1 MSFLNSLNGYL
12 DIPNANLRVNGSGQ
26 FSSINV
32 GSTRILAGYD
42 LDTVTSVGSIT
53 PYTIEFSNATTGIVT
68 TSNGQIGGDLTV
80 LGNAAVS
87 SNLTVAGNATVSSN
101 LTVAGNATVSSNLNV
116 AGNTTVAGNATV
128 SSNLTVAGNATVSS
142 NLTVAGNT
150 MMSSNLELSSN
161 LILNEDLFL
170 VGNTQI
176 HINSNVV
183 TEFTGPHGRPQA
195 TLTKFPE
202 IQMTEA
208 AQAGYVVSASA
219 EDSANDRY
227 AWKAFNNILP
237 ANSSTDFWFS
247 GSSRGAYTGGSS
259 GREYVGSSN
268 LGTDSGR
275 TATVDGEWIQVHL
288 PYKIQL
294 TTFNIFGQPNTIN
307 NFPASGVLYAR
318 NETTEDWTSIYV
330 YNDVVISTNNTKATH
345 TLTTSTFYNTYALSI
360 TKKSDSVGGVSVGEL
375 KLFGT
380 PEVETAGNI
389 SQDTTLKSIYNT
401 PSNLDAN
408 VYLDGD
414 LGATLT
420 NQISGGPTLT
430 GTGAT
435 YDSVGKYW
443 SLDGSTESNVVTGD
457 LAFQG
462 DQPHSVSLWF
472 NSSNLEAN
480 VANSTIYHIGTEA
493 ATGDATH
500 KVRIV
505 NKSLSWNYENDIP
518 LKANTWHH
526 LTHTYGGVG
535 GYRTLYLDGRKVES
549 AYAWDTAGLYPPFP
563 MSGYSQGGYTVTS
576 SSENFK
582 LDPGYKLFNHN
593 TGDYWHT
600 DYPLYSTTSPYTY
613 TGGNTLST
621 YNGEWVTIDLNQN
634 IKLYNVS
641 LYNRNGYTNN
651 APSQFVILGS
661 SDNLNWNLLS
671 SVTSTSWT
679 NSLPNNIIMNS
690 EQYYRYYGFVFTH
703 GNGSTNIALGEI
715 KLYGHKENDLIR
727 FPDATN
733 VRKYPDTAMAGPA
746 QRGYTVSTSS
756 EYSDGSG
763 NDYLAR
769 KAFDGT
775 IANDVGAWISDN
787 SPVTYSTSSPFD
799 ATAENSL
806 SGITGGVGSRNGAW
820 LKLELPHKIKL
831 NEARLYGRYNAN
843 TERIDAGYIYGS
855 NDDTNWTQI
864 GEISVSGISSGNL
877 GTYTEIDPLIITS
890 TDTTNYYKYFIIQ
903 PTSLTH
909 ANGYAGIGQMEYYGT
924 QESTPVLARLGGA
937 FEGKVANFRVYNK
950 CIKEDQALE
959 LWDAQKDQFG
969 LAKSSVTVYK
979 GRVGIGTTE
988 PQAALTVADEV
999 AIPKSGEFPPGPM
1012 TNYETRFKDHGLFR
1026 ASSTGEVNTS
1036 FLTWKAFGDT
1046 WYGDSPF
1053 YSWEGNISYSTS
1065 TGYLTT
1071 PATAPITNGIA
1082 GAWVQ
1087 LELPYTILLTSWSFT
1102 PERRATIDNV
1112 GRDRAPQDGYLFG
1125 STDGSTWS
1133 VVENWTGR
1141 VSWADGHTSIF
1152 NVTTSTYYKYFRLVW
1167 TRTRPGGTYSNNPA
1181 AGNLS
1186 FFGTPETTTKYS
1198 TLHDGELTLTK
1209 SLNVP
1214 RIGPALDADAPAK
1227 GRTPRRDRLVVE
1239 YNTSTNPTFEG
1250 GVRDTSGRG
1259 LHGVFRGP
1267 ASYDATEKAFDIA
1280 GTPNGRSVPTT
1291 SAYLEVGQRLPFTGN
1306 QAHTTSLWFKKN
1318 NVGTDYALFS
1328 MWKEGTNYITNG
1340 NHSGVMVFSTGK
1352 LQFWHYGGDI
1362 VYTDPLEDTS
1372 YGGWRHL
1379 VAVYT
1384 GQTVADQKLYIN
1396 GIEAVVSSSSVI
1408 TTTIDI
1414 TNATMTVGQD
1424 HYRGDYYNQANTEFS
1439 GIKVYDTALTAE
1451 EVKTLYDMGRCD
1463 EGHHVV
1469 NFSKTRVGIGLGD
1482 GEAPRSALDVRDL
1495 IYAESSTVQTFTG
1508 QHRCVPEGPM
1518 EPGLIVSADKN
1529 RYVNLNGG
1537 LKTGS
1542 KAITIDESLPVV
1554 ALSNVSQDKSCFG
1567 VVSSVE
1573 GVGTS
1578 RSETKGGFISETP
1591 KVLGDNRAIVNS
1603 LGEGAL
1609 WVVNTGGPLESGD
1622 YVTTANVAGYGQR
1635 QDDDVLHNYTVAKI
1649 TMDCDFT
1656 ASNVATQAPKKVET
1670 LVTVEE
1676 GVWSNLSAY
1685 NRSSETQTQYIN
1697 GENVVLTEGE
1707 WSNLATEEQNTYSD
1721 TTITTYYE
1729 IRRGE
1734 NLLDENGNIQW
1745 EDTDGVEPGYKVRF
1759 LTSDGT
1765 QTDEA
1770 NAVHTAAFVGCTY
1783 HCG

>member
-1 MSFLNSLNGYL
+1 MSLSGLSGYL
-12 DIPNANLRVNGSGQ
+12 DIPNANLRVAGAVQTGT
-26 FSSINV
+26 INV
-32 GSTRILAGYD
+32 GSARIFATYD
-42 LDTVTSVGSIT
+42 LDVVTAKGNTT
-53 PYTIEFSNATTGIVT
+53 PYTIGFSNPTTGLAT
-68 TSNGQIGGDLTV
+68 TSNAQIGG
-80 LGNAAVS
+80 
-87 SNLTVAGNATVSSN
+87 NLTVSSN
-101 LTVAGNATVSSNLNV
+101 LTVGGSV
-116 AGNTTVAGNATV
+116 
-128 SSNLTVAGNATVSS
+128 
-142 NLTVAGNT
+142 
-150 MMSSNLELSSN
+150 SSNLELASN

-176 HINSNVV
+176 RNNSNVV

-202 IQMTEA
+202 IQMTEKA
-208 AQAGYVVSASA
+208 KAGYVVSASSSLSNNSPHYA
-219 EDSANDRY
+219 FDNDIG
-227 AWKAFNNILP
+227 AT
-237 ANSSTDFWFS
+237 SSEVYSWQS
-247 GSSRGAYTGGSS
+247 GAVNYDTSGGGWLGGTGAAYSTTVGGTT
-259 GREYVGSSN
+259 YY
-268 LGTDSGR
+268 
-275 TATVDGEWIQVHL
+275 GEWIQLKL
-288 PYKIQL
+288 PVSIDLSHVDIYPQTHASVDLTGRTPQTGKLVGSTNGTTWVLLKDFTLTQPPETGYARIDVATANYYTYFRL
-294 TTFNIFGQPNTIN
+294 VAETTF
-307 NFPASGVLYAR
+307 
-318 NETTEDWTSIYV
+318 
-330 YNDVVISTNNTKATH
+330 
-345 TLTTSTFYNTYALSI
+345 
-360 TKKSDSVGGVSVGEL
+360 GGVYGNYTGFAEM

-380 PEVETAGNI
+380 PQVETAGDI

-420 NQISGGPTLT
+420 NQISGGPALT

-435 YDSVGKYW
+435 YDSAGKYW

-500 KVRIV
+500 RVYLS
-505 NKSLSWNYENDIP
+505 NKNLVWNYGKDTELP

-563 MSGYSQGGYTVTS
+563 MSGYSQGGYTVSES
-576 SSENFK
+576 SDNSS

-593 TGDYWHT
+593 VGDYWHT

-634 IKLYNVS
+634 IKLCNVS
-641 LYNRNGYTNN
+641 LYTRNGYINN

-679 NSLPNNIIMNS
+679 NSLPNNIIVNS

-733 VRKYPDTAMAGPA
+733 VRKYPDTAMTSNGP
-746 QRGYTVSTSS
+746 QRGYTASASSTVNT
-756 EYSDGSG
+756 G
-763 NDYLAR
+763 NPPY
-769 KAFDGT
+769 KAFDGL
-775 IANDVGAWISDN
+775 
-787 SPVTYSTSSPFD
+787 FD
-799 ATAENSL
+799 GSL
-806 SGITGGVGSRNGAW
+806 GFVWQSGYRNGVS
-820 LKLELPHKIKL
+820 E
-831 NEARLYGRYNAN
+831 GRYTAGSTFNVAYINEVPNSDPFGGQGGFQLTESSNTWVGEWVQIEMPYGINSTKYVFGNADGN
-843 TERIDAGYIYGS
+843 AAWNNRIPVAGVIVGS
-855 NDDTNWTQI
+855 NDGSTWSFVHQFSSTLKDQTITISHSGYFRYYRLI
-864 GEISVSGISSGNL
+864 GTAVGGSEKNI
-877 GTYTEIDPLIITS
+877 LI
-890 TDTTNYYKYFIIQ
+890 
-903 PTSLTH
+903 PEWEL
-909 ANGYAGIGQMEYYGT
+909 YGT

-999 AIPKSGEFPPGPM
+999 AIPKSGEFPPGAM
-1012 TNYETRFKDHGLFR
+1012 TNYETHFKDHGLFR
-1026 ASSTGEVNTS
+1026 ASSSDEASSSFKSWMAFNDNQVQNNTLSWGMGLYTLNSYIDVNTNAPTINGVYGAWLQLDLPYKITLDYVIIQPRVAQS
-1036 FLTWKAFGDT
+1036 FEPEATPGA
-1046 WYGDSPF
+1046 
-1053 YSWEGNISYSTS
+1053 GNIWGSND
-1065 TGYLTT
+1065 GV
-1071 PATAPITNGIA
+1071 N
-1082 GAWVQ
+1082 WN
-1087 LELPYTILLTSWSFT
+1087 LLASFT
-1102 PERRATIDNV
+1102 GFTYGGTTHAGLPETAQVNSTI
-1112 GRDRAPQDGYLFG
+1112 PY
-1125 STDGSTWS
+1125 S
-1133 VVENWTGR
+1133 
-1141 VSWADGHTSIF
+1141 
-1152 NVTTSTYYKYFRLVW
+1152 YFRLQP
-1167 TRTRPGGTYSNNPA
+1167 TKRSGTSGADSYVSI
-1181 AGNLS
+1181 GNLS

-1214 RIGPALDADAPAK
+1214 RIGPAPDSWFYQVPQ
-1227 GRTPRRDRLVVE
+1227 RDKLVVE
-1239 YNTSTNPTFEG
+1239 YDTSTALSAGNVG
-1250 GVRDTSGRG
+1250 SGRVIDTSGNEFNGSKSGQINYIGIESSIFNIVGRS
-1259 LHGVFRGP
+1259 L
-1267 ASYDATEKAFDIA
+1267 AFDGANDHVVTTINNPGGA
-1280 GTPNGRSVPTT
+1280 WPHTFSAWFNPSLFAQRDVFSIGPTDRGNSEQ
-1291 SAYLEVGQRLPFTGN
+1291 SALRVLDS
-1306 QAHTTSLWFKKN
+1306 TSLLWWFNNN
-1318 NVGTDYALFS
+1318 NVDFTTNKTMVINQWYHVVGTYD
-1328 MWKEGTNYITNG
+1328 GGI
-1340 NHSGVMVFSTGK
+1340 GVDSRRIWLDGAELTTKVAS
-1352 LQFWHYGGDI
+1352 QSI
-1362 VYTDPLEDTS
+1362 VNTDSLNLD
-1372 YGGWRHL
+1372 
-1379 VAVYT
+1379 
-1384 GQTVADQKLYIN
+1384 
-1396 GIEAVVSSSSVI
+1396 
-1408 TTTIDI
+1408 
-1414 TNATMTVGQD
+1414 
-1424 HYRGDYYNQANTEFS
+1424 ANT
-1439 GIKVYDTALTAE
+1439 L
-1451 EVKTLYDMGRCD
+1451 LR
-1463 EGHHVV
+1463 
-1469 NFSKTRVGIGLGD
+1469 L
-1482 GEAPRSALDVRDL
+1482 GEAPDLTGDWSGYISGFRLYDGVISSTSIRKLYEMGRNGPRDSINILGLPIGIGVENPTMALDV
-1495 IYAESSTVQTFTG
+1495 AGKVKAGGSVTNFTG

-1529 RYVNLNGG
+1529 RYVNMKDG

-1622 YVTTANVAGYGQR
+1622 YVTTSNVAGYGQR

-1770 NAVHTAAFVGCTY
+1770 NAVHIAAFVGCTY

>member
-1 MSFLNSLNGYL
+1 MSLSGLSGYL
-12 DIPNANLRVNGSGQ
+12 DIPNANLRVAGAVQTGT
-26 FSSINV
+26 INV
-32 GSTRILAGYD
+32 GSARIFATYD
-42 LDTVTSVGSIT
+42 LDVVTAKGNTT
-53 PYTIEFSNATTGIVT
+53 PYTIGFSNATTGLAT
-68 TSNGQIGGDLTV
+68 TSNAQIGG
-80 LGNAAVS
+80 
-87 SNLTVAGNATVSSN
+87 NLTVSSN
-101 LTVAGNATVSSNLNV
+101 LTVGGSV
-116 AGNTTVAGNATV
+116 
-128 SSNLTVAGNATVSS
+128 
-142 NLTVAGNT
+142 
-150 MMSSNLELSSN
+150 SSNLELASN

-176 HINSNVV
+176 RNNSNVV

-202 IQMTEA
+202 IQMTEKA
-208 AQAGYVVSASA
+208 KAGYVVSASSSLSNNSPHYA
-219 EDSANDRY
+219 FDNDIGATSGEVY
-227 AWKAFNNILP
+227 SWQSGAVNYDTSGGGWLGGTGA
-237 ANSSTDFWFS
+237 AYST
-247 GSSRGAYTGGSS
+247 TIGGTT
-259 GREYVGSSN
+259 YY
-268 LGTDSGR
+268 
-275 TATVDGEWIQVHL
+275 GEWIQLKL
-288 PYKIQL
+288 PVSIDLSHVDIYPQTHASVDLTGRTPQTGKLVGSTNGTTWVLLKDFTLTQPPETGYSRIDVATANYYTYFRL
-294 TTFNIFGQPNTIN
+294 VAETTF
-307 NFPASGVLYAR
+307 
-318 NETTEDWTSIYV
+318 
-330 YNDVVISTNNTKATH
+330 
-345 TLTTSTFYNTYALSI
+345 
-360 TKKSDSVGGVSVGEL
+360 GGVYGNYTGFAEM

-380 PEVETAGNI
+380 PQVETAGDI

-420 NQISGGPTLT
+420 NQISGGPALT

-435 YDSVGKYW
+435 YDSAGKYW

-480 VANSTIYHIGTEA
+480 VANSTIYHIGTAA

-505 NKSLSWNYENDIP
+505 NKSLSWNYENDLP

-549 AYAWDTAGLYPPFP
+549 AYAGDTAGEFPPFP
-563 MSGYSQGGYTVTS
+563 MSGYSQGGYTASASSEYDANYRAWEAFNNIYEPNGDAWMCENNNALYPSAGNYAYNGSRQLASNTPLGEWLKLELRYKLVLSHIRIVARDGQSARAPEDFKIFGSNDNITWS
-576 SSENFK
+576 EILSETGVAPGEHDGTPTYYDADTTTNAYKYFAMVITRTVSSENAG
-582 LDPGYKLFNHN
+582 LA
-593 TGDYWHT
+593 
-600 DYPLYSTTSPYTY
+600 
-613 TGGNTLST
+613 
-621 YNGEWVTIDLNQN
+621 EW
-634 IKLYNVS
+634 
-641 LYNRNGYTNN
+641 
-651 APSQFVILGS
+651 
-661 SDNLNWNLLS
+661 
-671 SVTSTSWT
+671 
-679 NSLPNNIIMNS
+679 
-690 EQYYRYYGFVFTH
+690 E
-703 GNGSTNIALGEI
+703 
-715 KLYGHKENDLIR
+715 LYGHKENDLIR

-733 VRKYPDTAMAGPA
+733 VRKYPDTAMASHGP
-746 QRGYTVSTSS
+746 QKGYTVS
-756 EYSDGSG
+756 
-763 NDYLAR
+763 
-769 KAFDGT
+769 GT
-775 IANDVGAWISDN
+775 
-787 SPVTYSTSSPFD
+787 
-799 ATAENSL
+799 
-806 SGITGGVGSRNGAW
+806 
-820 LKLELPHKIKL
+820 
-831 NEARLYGRYNAN
+831 
-843 TERIDAGYIYGS
+843 
-855 NDDTNWTQI
+855 
-864 GEISVSGISSGNL
+864 GEISTGGEGS
-877 GTYTEIDPLIITS
+877 Y
-890 TDTTNYYKYFIIQ
+890 TNYYAFLAFNQQFENNYDAWHSDPDYDSGTGNYNGAIPSVGRTTVGATNYDGHYIQLQLPNRVKVSYLTLQPQYGSTSDFTSRLPKDFIVFGSNNGSSWNVVKSITGVTGIESVDTTVNIDSSDYYQYFRLLV
-903 PTSLTH
+903 TK
-909 ANGYAGIGQMEYYGT
+909 NGGNSYTTIGKLQFYGT
-924 QESTPVLARLGGA
+924 EVAEPVLARLGGA

-1012 TNYETRFKDHGLFR
+1012 TNYETHFKDHGLFR
-1026 ASSTGEVNTS
+1026 ASSTGEVNTT
-1036 FLTWKAFGDT
+1036 FPTWKVFGDT
-1046 WYGDSPF
+1046 WYGDSP
-1053 YSWEGNISYSTS
+1053 YHSWEGNISYSTS

-1102 PERRATIDNV
+1102 PERRATLDNV

-1167 TRTRPGGTYSNNPA
+1167 TRTRPGGTYSATTA

-1214 RIGPALDADAPAK
+1214 RIGPALSEEYP
-1227 GRTPRRDRLVVE
+1227 TPHRDKLMLE
-1239 YNTSTNPTFEG
+1239 YNTALSIHESAA
-1250 GVRDTSGRG
+1250 VDTSGNHRTG
-1259 LHGVFRGP
+1259 DLNSGAIYSPNSRAFEFNTTNDHLRENTSDMVGNAIHTFSFWINFNEVTSSRHIIWMGVNTDFKRINFHFNGTNNTFSYNFRGRGVSLVKDDMVP
-1267 ASYDATEKAFDIA
+1267 NRWYHIVLTYDGNGFSNNCQKIYIDGILQDSIDSGTGDLLNIDNSADLYIGGTISYTATHGYYKISMFRIWNGVALNAGEVMTLYNQTRTPHTNNLVIEESTVVIGSSSRRYYDA
-1280 GTPNGRSVPTT
+1280 R
-1291 SAYLEVGQRLPFTGN
+1291 LEV
-1306 QAHTTSLWFKKN
+1306 
-1318 NVGTDYALFS
+1318 
-1328 MWKEGTNYITNG
+1328 EGKIRA
-1340 NHSGVMVFSTGK
+1340 M
-1352 LQFWHYGGDI
+1352 
-1362 VYTDPLEDTS
+1362 
-1372 YGGWRHL
+1372 
-1379 VAVYT
+1379 
-1384 GQTVADQKLYIN
+1384 
-1396 GIEAVVSSSSVI
+1396 SSFIS
-1408 TTTIDI
+1408 
-1414 TNATMTVGQD
+1414 
-1424 HYRGDYYNQANTEFS
+1424 
-1439 GIKVYDTALTAE
+1439 
-1451 EVKTLYDMGRCD
+1451 
-1463 EGHHVV
+1463 
-1469 NFSKTRVGIGLGD
+1469 
-1482 GEAPRSALDVRDL
+1482 
-1495 IYAESSTVQTFTG
+1495 TFTG

-1542 KAITIDESLPVV
+1542 EAITIDESLPVV

-1622 YVTTANVAGYGQR
+1622 YVTTSNVAGYGQR

-1770 NAVHTAAFVGCTY
+1770 NAVHIAAFVGCTY

>member
-1 MSFLNSLNGYL
+1 
-12 DIPNANLRVNGSGQ
+12 
-26 FSSINV
+26 
-32 GSTRILAGYD
+32 
-42 LDTVTSVGSIT
+42 
-53 PYTIEFSNATTGIVT
+53 
-68 TSNGQIGGDLTV
+68 
-80 LGNAAVS
+80 
-87 SNLTVAGNATVSSN
+87 
-101 LTVAGNATVSSNLNV
+101 
-116 AGNTTVAGNATV
+116 
-128 SSNLTVAGNATVSS
+128 
-142 NLTVAGNT
+142 
-150 MMSSNLELSSN
+150 LELASN

-176 HINSNVV
+176 RNNSNVV

-202 IQMTEA
+202 IQMTEKA
-208 AQAGYVVSASA
+208 KAGYVVSASSSLSNNSPHYA
-219 EDSANDRY
+219 FDNDIG
-227 AWKAFNNILP
+227 AT
-237 ANSSTDFWFS
+237 SSEVYSWQS
-247 GSSRGAYTGGSS
+247 GAVNYDTSGGGWLGGTGAAYSTTVGGTT
-259 GREYVGSSN
+259 YY
-268 LGTDSGR
+268 
-275 TATVDGEWIQVHL
+275 GEWIQLKL
-288 PYKIQL
+288 PVSIDLSHVDIYPQTHASVDLTGRTPQTGKLVGSTNGTTWVLLKDFTLTQPPETGYARIDVATANYYTYFRL
-294 TTFNIFGQPNTIN
+294 VAETTF
-307 NFPASGVLYAR
+307 
-318 NETTEDWTSIYV
+318 
-330 YNDVVISTNNTKATH
+330 
-345 TLTTSTFYNTYALSI
+345 
-360 TKKSDSVGGVSVGEL
+360 GGVYGNYTGFAEM

-380 PEVETAGNI
+380 PEVETAGDI

-420 NQISGGPTLT
+420 NQISGGPALT

-435 YDSVGKYW
+435 YDSAGKYW

-500 KVRIV
+500 RVRIV

-549 AYAWDTAGLYPPFP
+549 AYAGDTAGRFPPLD
-563 MSGYSQGGYTVTS
+563 MTGYSQGGYAVSASGEYADGGDSNHRMWRPFQDPLSGDGSWLTDDSPATFDNTSPNSAATSANSLNGIVGVSGSRNGPWLKLDLPHKIKFSYAHIYMRNHPSTFQRIKTGYIYGSNDDSTWTTIGIISESSPSYTVTS
-576 SSENFK
+576 PLIVTTTDTTNA
-582 LDPGYKLFNHN
+582 YKYIVLQV
-593 TGDYWHT
+593 TLIDAQ
-600 DYPLYSTTSPYTY
+600 STTF
-613 TGGNTLST
+613 G
-621 YNGEWVTIDLNQN
+621 
-634 IKLYNVS
+634 
-641 LYNRNGYTNN
+641 
-651 APSQFVILGS
+651 LGR
-661 SDNLNWNLLS
+661 L
-671 SVTSTSWT
+671 
-679 NSLPNNIIMNS
+679 
-690 EQYYRYYGFVFTH
+690 RYF
-703 GNGSTNIALGEI
+703 
-715 KLYGHKENDLIR
+715 GHKENDLIR

-733 VRKYPDTAMAGPA
+733 VRKYPDTVMTGPA
-746 QRGYTVSTSS
+746 QRGYVASASS
-756 EYSDGSG
+756 KVN
-763 NDYLAR
+763 NDEKY
-769 KAFDGT
+769 
-775 IANDVGAWISDN
+775 GAWGAFNGNVEQGTLEGWGSEFDTYDN
-787 SPVTYSTSSPFD
+787 AIPSLAVTSGSL
-799 ATAENSL
+799 ATQFNSRY
-806 SGITGGVGSRNGAW
+806 GEYINI
-820 LKLELPHKIKL
+820 KLPHKILLSKIHTFPRAPSSTVRTY
-831 NEARLYGRYNAN
+831 EHP
-843 TERIDAGYIYGS
+843 DAGYLYGS
-855 NDDTNWTQI
+855 NDGFSTFQEIYSFDGVTVSSTYNVPVIHTIPSSHLGVNLIAYDEYRFQI
-864 GEISVSGISSGNL
+864 TRLKGQNRFVIVS
-877 GTYTEIDPLIITS
+877 E
-890 TDTTNYYKYFIIQ
+890 
-903 PTSLTH
+903 
-909 ANGYAGIGQMEYYGT
+909 MELFGT

-999 AIPKSGEFPPGPM
+999 AIPKSGEFPPGAM
-1012 TNYETRFKDHGLFR
+1012 TNYETHFKDHGLFR
-1026 ASSTGEVNTS
+1026 ASSSSEFNTTS
-1036 FLTWKAFGDT
+1036 YNAWKAFDDN
-1046 WYGDSPF
+1046 WDNNSECWA
-1053 YSWEGNISYSTS
+1053 SGNATVTAGTGLPSSTAANFQG
-1065 TGYLTT
+1065 TLGNWL
-1071 PATAPITNGIA
+1071 
-1082 GAWVQ
+1082 Q
-1087 LELPYTILLTSWSFT
+1087 LELPYKIYLNQFKFESRIDSTT
-1102 PERRATIDNV
+1102 PEELPGSGIVYGSNDEVNWEVVHSFSGVNYGGTTGTI
-1112 GRDRAPQDGYLFG
+1112 RPLFTVN
-1125 STDGSTWS
+1125 S
-1133 VVENWTGR
+1133 
-1141 VSWADGHTSIF
+1141 
-1152 NVTTSTYYKYFRLVW
+1152 TTSYSIYRLLVTANYLPGPTYVAIGEWRL
-1167 TRTRPGGTYSNNPA
+1167 
-1181 AGNLS
+1181 
-1186 FFGTPETTTKYS
+1186 FGTPETTTKYS

-1214 RIGPALDADAPAK
+1214 RIGPALALDLV
-1227 GRTPRRDRLVVE
+1227 PRRDALVLEYDTSRNIHVSGAGVVNSASRWNTNGSFIGNAY
-1239 YNTSTNPTFEG
+1239 YNTGSRAFKFDGTGDYISGSRAGQTTGNFIHTVSLWMKLENYGVGGVATISLIGSNSTNAMVWCYPTSTYLQIDFFNNAVQFPFNFELHKWYHVVYTYNGYG
-1250 GVRDTSGRG
+1250 GIGGRRAYVDGVELVSGPLLGTSPGSTLNIGSNSVVIGVYWGVSSHRLQGCISGYRIYDIVLNPGDILKLYEMGRNGPANYINMVDTSLAIGR
-1259 LHGVFRGP
+1259 H
-1267 ASYDATEKAFDIA
+1267 A
-1280 GTPNGRSVPTT
+1280 PT
-1291 SAYLEVGQRLPFTGN
+1291 A
-1306 QAHTTSLWFKKN
+1306 
-1318 NVGTDYALFS
+1318 
-1328 MWKEGTNYITNG
+1328 
-1340 NHSGVMVFSTGK
+1340 
-1352 LQFWHYGGDI
+1352 
-1362 VYTDPLEDTS
+1362 
-1372 YGGWRHL
+1372 
-1379 VAVYT
+1379 
-1384 GQTVADQKLYIN
+1384 
-1396 GIEAVVSSSSVI
+1396 
-1408 TTTIDI
+1408 
-1414 TNATMTVGQD
+1414 
-1424 HYRGDYYNQANTEFS
+1424 
-1439 GIKVYDTALTAE
+1439 
-1451 EVKTLYDMGRCD
+1451 
-1463 EGHHVV
+1463 
-1469 NFSKTRVGIGLGD
+1469 
-1482 GEAPRSALDVRDL
+1482 ALDVEGKVK
-1495 IYAESSTVQTFTG
+1495 AGGAVTNFTG

-1529 RYVNLNGG
+1529 RYVNMKDG

-1622 YVTTANVAGYGQR
+1622 YVTTSNVAGYGQR

-1770 NAVHTAAFVGCTY
+1770 NAVHIAAFVGCTY

>member
-1 MSFLNSLNGYL
+1 MSLSGLSGYL
-12 DIPNANLRVNGSGQ
+12 DIPNANLRVAGAVQTGT
-26 FSSINV
+26 INV
-32 GSTRILAGYD
+32 GSARIFATYD
-42 LDTVTSVGSIT
+42 LDVVTAKGNTT
-53 PYTIEFSNATTGIVT
+53 PYTIGFSNATTGLAT
-68 TSNGQIGGDLTV
+68 TSNAQIGG
-80 LGNAAVS
+80 
-87 SNLTVAGNATVSSN
+87 NLTVSSN
-101 LTVAGNATVSSNLNV
+101 LTVGGSV
-116 AGNTTVAGNATV
+116 
-128 SSNLTVAGNATVSS
+128 
-142 NLTVAGNT
+142 
-150 MMSSNLELSSN
+150 SSNLELASN

-176 HINSNVV
+176 RNNSNVV

-202 IQMTEA
+202 IQMTEKA
-208 AQAGYVVSASA
+208 KAGYVVSASSSLSNNSPHYA
-219 EDSANDRY
+219 FDNDIGATSGEVY
-227 AWKAFNNILP
+227 SWQSGAVNYDTSGGGWLGGTGA
-237 ANSSTDFWFS
+237 AYST
-247 GSSRGAYTGGSS
+247 TVGGTT
-259 GREYVGSSN
+259 YY
-268 LGTDSGR
+268 
-275 TATVDGEWIQVHL
+275 GEWIQLKL
-288 PYKIQL
+288 PVSIDLSHVDIYPQTHASVDLTGRTPQTGKLVGSTNGTTWVLLKDFTLTQPPETGYARIDVATANYYTYFRL
-294 TTFNIFGQPNTIN
+294 VAETTF
-307 NFPASGVLYAR
+307 
-318 NETTEDWTSIYV
+318 
-330 YNDVVISTNNTKATH
+330 
-345 TLTTSTFYNTYALSI
+345 
-360 TKKSDSVGGVSVGEL
+360 GGVYGNYTGFAEM

-420 NQISGGPTLT
+420 NQISGGPALT

-435 YDSVGKYW
+435 YDSAGKYW

-500 KVRIV
+500 RVYLG
-505 NKSLSWNYENDIP
+505 NKNLVWNYGKDTELP

-549 AYAWDTAGLYPPFP
+549 AYAGDTAGDYPPFG
-563 MSGYSQGGYTVTS
+563 MTGYSQGGYTVTASQES
-576 SSENFK
+576 SSYEVWRVFDDTSGFW
-582 LDPGYKLFNHN
+582 LTE
-593 TGDYWHT
+593 TGE
-600 DYPLYSTTSPYTY
+600 YPSGVY
-613 TGGNTLST
+613 
-621 YNGEWVTIDLNQN
+621 D
-634 IKLYNVS
+634 
-641 LYNRNGYTNN
+641 
-651 APSQFVILGS
+651 
-661 SDNLNWNLLS
+661 S
-671 SVTSTSWT
+671 SVTGLYNLGTLIGGGSTDDGHYLKLELPHKLKISHVNMHARTSYESQAPKNFKFYGSNDDT
-679 NSLPNNIIMNS
+679 NWEQFGPSFSNEAPQDDGTSYYTLNS
-690 EQYYRYYGFVFTH
+690 IKAYKFIGLVVTETVGD
-703 GNGSTNIALGEI
+703 GNGRLSIEEL
-715 KLYGHKENDLIR
+715 KFYGHKENDLIR

-733 VRKYPDTAMAGPA
+733 VRKYPDTVMVSNGP
-746 QRGYTVSTSS
+746 QRGYTVT
-756 EYSDGSG
+756 
-763 NDYLAR
+763 
-769 KAFDGT
+769 GT
-775 IANDVGAWISDN
+775 
-787 SPVTYSTSSPFD
+787 
-799 ATAENSL
+799 
-806 SGITGGVGSRNGAW
+806 
-820 LKLELPHKIKL
+820 
-831 NEARLYGRYNAN
+831 
-843 TERIDAGYIYGS
+843 
-855 NDDTNWTQI
+855 
-864 GEISVSGISSGNL
+864 GEISTGGEGSYDNYYAFLAFNQQFESDYNAWHSDQDYDSGTGNYNGAIPSVGRTTVGATNYDGHYIQLQLPNRVKVSYLTLRPQYSSTSDLASRLPKDFIVFGSNNGSSWNVVKSITGVT
-877 GTYTEIDPLIITS
+877 GTES
-890 TDTTNYYKYFIIQ
+890 ADTTVNIDSSDYYQYFRLLV
-903 PTSLTH
+903 TK
-909 ANGYAGIGQMEYYGT
+909 NGGNSYTTIGELQFYGT
-924 QESTPVLARLGGA
+924 AESTPVLARLGGA

-999 AIPKSGEFPPGPM
+999 AIPKSGEFPPGAM
-1012 TNYETRFKDHGLFR
+1012 TNYETYFKDHGLFR
-1026 ASSTGEVNTS
+1026 ASASDIGANSTFESWMAFNDNQVVNNTFSWGDQLYTLNSYIDVNTNAP
-1036 FLTWKAFGDT
+1036 TINGV
-1046 WYGDSPF
+1046 YGAWLQLDLP
-1053 YSWEGNISYSTS
+1053 YKITLDYIIIQPRVAQIYEPEATPGAGNIWGSNDGVNWNLLASF
-1065 TGYLTT
+1065 TGFTYGGTAHTGLPETAQVNSTT
-1071 PATAPITNGIA
+1071 P
-1082 GAWVQ
+1082 
-1087 LELPYTILLTSWSFT
+1087 YS
-1102 PERRATIDNV
+1102 
-1112 GRDRAPQDGYLFG
+1112 
-1125 STDGSTWS
+1125 
-1133 VVENWTGR
+1133 
-1141 VSWADGHTSIF
+1141 
-1152 NVTTSTYYKYFRLVW
+1152 YFRLQP
-1167 TRTRPGGTYSNNPA
+1167 TQRTGVYSTNSYISI
-1181 AGNLS
+1181 GNLS

-1214 RIGPALDADAPAK
+1214 RIGPALALDLV
-1227 GRTPRRDRLVVE
+1227 PRRDALVLE
-1239 YNTSTNPTFEG
+1239 Y
-1250 GVRDTSGRG
+1250 DTSRNIHVPG
-1259 LHGVFRGP
+1259 
-1267 ASYDATEKAFDIA
+1267 A
-1280 GTPNGRSVPTT
+1280 G
-1291 SAYLEVGQRLPFTGN
+1291 
-1306 QAHTTSLWFKKN
+1306 
-1318 NVGTDYALFS
+1318 
-1328 MWKEGTNYITNG
+1328 
-1340 NHSGVMVFSTGK
+1340 
-1352 LQFWHYGGDI
+1352 
-1362 VYTDPLEDTS
+1362 
-1372 YGGWRHL
+1372 
-1379 VAVYT
+1379 
-1384 GQTVADQKLYIN
+1384 
-1396 GIEAVVSSSSVI
+1396 VVSSASRWN
-1408 TTTIDI
+1408 
-1414 TNATMTVGQD
+1414 TNGGFNGNAYYNTGNRAFKFDGT
-1424 HYRGDYYNQANTEFS
+1424 GDYIQGTRAGQTTGNFIHTVSLWMKLENYGVNGVATLSLIGTNSTNTMAWCYPTSTYLQIDFSNNAVQFPFNFELHKWYHVVYTYNGYGGIGGRRAYVDGVELVS
-1439 GIKVYDTALTAE
+1439 GPLLGASPGSTLNIGSNAVVIGVYWGVSPHRFQGCISGYRIYDIALNPGDIL
-1451 EVKTLYDMGRCD
+1451 KLYEMGRNGPANYINMVD
-1463 EGHHVV
+1463 T
-1469 NFSKTRVGIGLGD
+1469 SLAIGRH
-1482 GEAPRSALDVRDL
+1482 APTAALDVEGKVK
-1495 IYAESSTVQTFTG
+1495 AGGSVTNFTG

-1529 RYVNLNGG
+1529 RYVNMKDG

-1622 YVTTANVAGYGQR
+1622 YVTTSNVAGYGQR

-1770 NAVHTAAFVGCTY
+1770 NAVHIAAFVGCTY

>member
-435 YDSVGKYW
+435 YDSAGKYW

-480 VANSTIYHIGTEA
+480 VANSTIYHIGTAA

-500 KVRIV
+500 RVYLG
-505 NKSLSWNYENDIP
+505 NKNLVWNYGKDTELP

-526 LTHTYGGVG
+526 LTHTYEGVG

-549 AYAWDTAGLYPPFP
+549 AYAGDTSGDYPPFS
-563 MSGYSQGGYTVTS
+563 MSGYSQGGYTASASSYYTASGGYHPWEAFDDLLGTGTS
-576 SSENFK
+576 
-582 LDPGYKLFNHN
+582 
-593 TGDYWHT
+593 TWI
-600 DYPLYSTTSPYTY
+600 STTGRYSSGAYV
-613 TGGNTLST
+613 GSAST
-621 YNGEWVTIDLNQN
+621 TVSGTSYDGEWIQIELPIKVKVSHVLIAPGQILSRSPQSGAIAGSNDGITWYLLN
-634 IKLYNVS
+634 
-641 LYNRNGYTNN
+641 
-651 APSQFVILGS
+651 AF
-661 SDNLNWNLLS
+661 S
-671 SVTSTSWT
+671 SVTGWSNQVYKTFITNTTSAYKYFRVISTSVQSNDT
-679 NSLPNNIIMNS
+679 TSYVSIQNIRI
-690 EQYYRYYGFVFTH
+690 
-703 GNGSTNIALGEI
+703 
-715 KLYGHKENDLIR
+715 YGHKENDLIR

-733 VRKYPDTAMAGPA
+733 VRKFPDTVMTSNGP
-746 QRGYTVSTSS
+746 QRGYTVSASDITSDS
-756 EYSDGSG
+756 PAWY
-763 NDYLAR
+763 
-769 KAFDGT
+769 AFDGISST
-775 IANDVGAWISDN
+775 RWRGSGGQYTNGDANSTVQLSSSSSTPNGSWIK
-787 SPVTYSTSSPFD
+787 VEF
-799 ATAENSL
+799 
-806 SGITGGVGSRNGAW
+806 
-820 LKLELPHKIKL
+820 PHKLKINKM
-831 NEARLYGRYNAN
+831 
-843 TERIDAGYIYGS
+843 RISGATTQSPKDGELWAS
-855 NDDTNWTQI
+855 NNDSDWTQI
-864 GEISVSGISSGNL
+864 FTFSNMANGSAGNFTDFNFTPLSSD
-877 GTYTEIDPLIITS
+877 YF
-890 TDTTNYYKYFIIQ
+890 KYFALIVTKTGA
-903 PTSLTH
+903 TSETLTSI
-909 ANGYAGIGQMEYYGT
+909 YELEYYGT

-969 LAKSSVTVYK
+969 LAKSSMTVYK

-988 PQAALTVADEV
+988 PKAALTVADEV
-999 AIPKSGEFPPGPM
+999 AIPKSGEFPPGPT
-1012 TNYETRFKDHGLFR
+1012 TNYETHFKDHGLFR
-1026 ASSTGEVNTS
+1026 ASSSSEYSTHPA
-1036 FLTWKAFGDT
+1036 WKAFGDT

-1053 YSWEGNISYSTS
+1053 YAWQGNIPYTAS

-1071 PATAPITNGIA
+1071 PATAPTTNGIA

-1102 PERRATIDNV
+1102 PERRATLDNV

-1133 VVENWTGR
+1133 VVENWTDR
-1141 VSWADGHTSIF
+1141 TSWVDGQTLTFS
-1152 NVTTSTYYKYFRLVW
+1152 VTTSTYYKYFRLVW

-1181 AGNLS
+1181 AGNIS
-1186 FFGTPETTTKYS
+1186 FFGLFSRKNS

-1214 RIGPALDADAPAK
+1214 RIGPALSEEYP
-1227 GRTPRRDRLVVE
+1227 TPHKDKLMLE
-1239 YNTSTNPTFEG
+1239 YNTALSIHESAP
-1250 GVRDTSGRG
+1250 VDTSGNNRTG
-1259 LHGVFRGP
+1259 IFYNGAIYSPNSRAFEFNTTNDHLRENTSDMVGNAIHTFSFWINFNEVTTARHILWLGVNSDFKRINFYFNGTNNTFSYSFRGRGVTLVRDDMVP
-1267 ASYDATEKAFDIA
+1267 NRWYHIVLTYDGNGRRPDRHPQKIYIDGILQDSIDSGGVGLLDMDNGADLYIGGTISYTAGNGYYKISMFRIWNGVALNAGEVMKLYNQTRTPHTNNLIIEESTVVIGNSSRRYYDA
-1280 GTPNGRSVPTT
+1280 R
-1291 SAYLEVGQRLPFTGN
+1291 LEV
-1306 QAHTTSLWFKKN
+1306 
-1318 NVGTDYALFS
+1318 
-1328 MWKEGTNYITNG
+1328 EGKIRA
-1340 NHSGVMVFSTGK
+1340 VST
-1352 LQFWHYGGDI
+1352 
-1362 VYTDPLEDTS
+1362 
-1372 YGGWRHL
+1372 
-1379 VAVYT
+1379 
-1384 GQTVADQKLYIN
+1384 
-1396 GIEAVVSSSSVI
+1396 
-1408 TTTIDI
+1408 
-1414 TNATMTVGQD
+1414 
-1424 HYRGDYYNQANTEFS
+1424 
-1439 GIKVYDTALTAE
+1439 
-1451 EVKTLYDMGRCD
+1451 
-1463 EGHHVV
+1463 
-1469 NFSKTRVGIGLGD
+1469 
-1482 GEAPRSALDVRDL
+1482 L
-1495 IYAESSTVQTFTG
+1495 ISTFTG

-1529 RYVNLNGG
+1529 RYINLNGG

-1622 YVTTANVAGYGQR
+1622 YVTTSNVAGYGQR

>member
-1 MSFLNSLNGYL
+1 MSLSGLSGYL
-12 DIPNANLRVNGSGQ
+12 DIPNANLRVAGAVQTGT
-26 FSSINV
+26 INV
-32 GSTRILAGYD
+32 GSARIFATYD
-42 LDTVTSVGSIT
+42 LDVVTAKGNTT
-53 PYTIEFSNATTGIVT
+53 PYTIGFSNPTTGLAT
-68 TSNGQIGGDLTV
+68 TSNAQIGG
-80 LGNAAVS
+80 
-87 SNLTVAGNATVSSN
+87 NLTVSSN
-101 LTVAGNATVSSNLNV
+101 LTVGGSV
-116 AGNTTVAGNATV
+116 
-128 SSNLTVAGNATVSS
+128 
-142 NLTVAGNT
+142 
-150 MMSSNLELSSN
+150 SSNLELASN

-176 HINSNVV
+176 RNNSNVV
-183 TEFTGPHGRPQA
+183 TEFTGPHGRPHA

-202 IQMTEA
+202 IQMTEKA
-208 AQAGYVVSASA
+208 KAGYVVSASSSLSNNSPHYA
-219 EDSANDRY
+219 FDNDIG
-227 AWKAFNNILP
+227 AT
-237 ANSSTDFWFS
+237 SSEVYSWQS
-247 GSSRGAYTGGSS
+247 GAVNYDTSGGGWLGGTGAAYSTTVGGTT
-259 GREYVGSSN
+259 YY
-268 LGTDSGR
+268 
-275 TATVDGEWIQVHL
+275 GEWIQLKL
-288 PYKIQL
+288 PVSVDLSHVDIYPQTHASVDLTGRTPQTGKLVGSTNGTTWVLLKDFTLTQPPETGYARIDVATANYYTYFRL
-294 TTFNIFGQPNTIN
+294 VAETTF
-307 NFPASGVLYAR
+307 
-318 NETTEDWTSIYV
+318 
-330 YNDVVISTNNTKATH
+330 
-345 TLTTSTFYNTYALSI
+345 
-360 TKKSDSVGGVSVGEL
+360 GGVYGNYTGFAEM

-380 PEVETAGNI
+380 PEVETAGDI

-420 NQISGGPTLT
+420 NQISGGPALT

-435 YDSVGKYW
+435 YDSAGKYW

-480 VANSTIYHIGTEA
+480 VANSTIYHIGTAA

-500 KVRIV
+500 RVYLG
-505 NKSLSWNYENDIP
+505 NKNLVWNYGKDTELP

-526 LTHTYGGVG
+526 LTHTYEGVG

-549 AYAWDTAGLYPPFP
+549 AYAGDTAGDYPPFP
-563 MSGYSQGGYTVTS
+563 MSGYSQGGYTVTA
-576 SSENFK
+576 SSEYSTSY
-582 LDPGYKLFNHN
+582 LAWEAFNDVNSLHDHGWVSQNVSGIYNPTYN
-593 TGDYWHT
+593 TGVGSSR
-600 DYPLYSTTSPYTY
+600 LSSTVPF
-613 TGGNTLST
+613 
-621 YNGEWVTIDLNQN
+621 GEWV
-634 IKLYNVS
+634 KLELPYKV
-641 LYNRNGYTNN
+641 
-651 APSQFVILGS
+651 FV
-661 SDNLNWNLLS
+661 
-671 SVTSTSWT
+671 
-679 NSLPNNIIMNS
+679 NNISLWGRATGTVEFPKSFYI
-690 EQYYRYYGFVFTH
+690 YGSNDDVNWDTVLTVTDNTDINLTTYTDFQMDISTTAYKYFAMVVTKTAGNAGFTSI
-703 GNGSTNIALGEI
+703 GDLR
-715 KLYGHKENDLIR
+715 LYGHKENDLIR

-733 VRKYPDTAMAGPA
+733 VRKYPDTAMVSNGP
-746 QRGYTVSTSS
+746 QRGYTVSASS
-756 EYSDGSG
+756 SHINFPPNY
-763 NDYLAR
+763 
-769 KAFDGT
+769 AFDNVDSTFYHTDGT
-775 IANDVGAWISDN
+775 QYVTATGAYQGSNTLNGVNGEWLSLQLPNKIDLS
-787 SPVTYSTSSPFD
+787 SVHIYPRTSFTSQSAD
-799 ATAENSL
+799 S
-806 SGITGGVGSRNGAW
+806 ITIV
-820 LKLELPHKIKL
+820 
-831 NEARLYGRYNAN
+831 
-843 TERIDAGYIYGS
+843 GS
-855 NDDTNWTQI
+855 NDGSSWTTLT
-864 GEISVSGISSGNL
+864 SVTGL
-877 GTYTEIDPLIITS
+877 TYTDSTATIINVNSNTG
-890 TDTTNYYKYFIIQ
+890 YKYFAIIAQ
-903 PTSLTH
+903 KVLGTNGGTGGGAGHWVLTTL
-909 ANGYAGIGQMEYYGT
+909 ELYGT

-1012 TNYETRFKDHGLFR
+1012 TNYETHFKDHGLFR

-1036 FLTWKAFGDT
+1036 FPSWKAFSDT

-1053 YSWEGNISYSTS
+1053 YSWEGNISYTAS

-1102 PERRATIDNV
+1102 PERRATLTNV

-1125 STDGSTWS
+1125 SVDGVTWS
-1133 VVENWTGR
+1133 VIENWTGR

-1167 TRTRPGGTYSNNPA
+1167 TRTVPGGLYGDHVA
-1181 AGNLS
+1181 VGNLS

-1214 RIGPALDADAPAK
+1214 RIGPALALDLV
-1227 GRTPRRDRLVVE
+1227 PRRDALEIEFDTSRNIHHGQGGGSLVV
-1239 YNTSTNPTFEG
+1239 NTAGNNGPHGSFSYDSKYDANTRAFTFDGVDDQITATLTNPAGAWVHSVSMWFKVNSLSAANTLFSIKNNTTGEANRTPHLVIDTYGNLRYDFWSNAIYFGGIVPNKWYHLSVTYSGGSDAPSRKMFLNGVELGISSTN
-1250 GVRDTSGRG
+1250 
-1259 LHGVFRGP
+1259 
-1267 ASYDATEKAFDIA
+1267 
-1280 GTPNGRSVPTT
+1280 GT
-1291 SAYLEVGQRLPFTGN
+1291 
-1306 QAHTTSLWFKKN
+1306 
-1318 NVGTDYALFS
+1318 
-1328 MWKEGTNYITNG
+1328 I
-1340 NHSGVMVFSTGK
+1340 
-1352 LQFWHYGGDI
+1352 
-1362 VYTDPLEDTS
+1362 
-1372 YGGWRHL
+1372 
-1379 VAVYT
+1379 
-1384 GQTVADQKLYIN
+1384 
-1396 GIEAVVSSSSVI
+1396 
-1408 TTTIDI
+1408 
-1414 TNATMTVGQD
+1414 
-1424 HYRGDYYNQANTEFS
+1424 
-1439 GIKVYDTALTAE
+1439 
-1451 EVKTLYDMGRCD
+1451 
-1463 EGHHVV
+1463 
-1469 NFSKTRVGIGLGD
+1469 
-1482 GEAPRSALDVRDL
+1482 SALDA
-1495 IYAESSTVQTFTG
+1495 YANSTLRIGVYPNGASPFNGSIANFRLYNIALDQGDILKLYEMGRNGPVNYINMVDTSLAIGRHAPTASLDVEGKVKAGGSVTNFTG

-1622 YVTTANVAGYGQR
+1622 YVTTSNVAGYGQR

-1656 ASNVATQAPKKVET
+1656 ASNVAIQAPKKVET
-1670 LVTVEE
+1670 LFTVGE

>member
-1 MSFLNSLNGYL
+1 MSLSGLSGYL
-12 DIPNANLRVNGSGQ
+12 DIPNANLRVAGAVQTGT
-26 FSSINV
+26 INV
-32 GSTRILAGYD
+32 GSARIFATYD
-42 LDTVTSVGSIT
+42 LDVVTAKGNTT
-53 PYTIEFSNATTGIVT
+53 PYTIGFSNATTGLAT
-68 TSNGQIGGDLTV
+68 TSNAQIGG
-80 LGNAAVS
+80 
-87 SNLTVAGNATVSSN
+87 NLTVSSN
-101 LTVAGNATVSSNLNV
+101 LTVGGSV
-116 AGNTTVAGNATV
+116 
-128 SSNLTVAGNATVSS
+128 
-142 NLTVAGNT
+142 
-150 MMSSNLELSSN
+150 SSNLELASN

-176 HINSNVV
+176 RNNSNVV

-202 IQMTEA
+202 IQMTEKA
-208 AQAGYVVSASA
+208 KAGYVVSASSSLSNNSPHYA
-219 EDSANDRY
+219 FDNDIGATSGEVY
-227 AWKAFNNILP
+227 SWQSGAVNYDTSGGGWLGGTGA
-237 ANSSTDFWFS
+237 AYST
-247 GSSRGAYTGGSS
+247 TVGGTT
-259 GREYVGSSN
+259 YY
-268 LGTDSGR
+268 
-275 TATVDGEWIQVHL
+275 GEWIQLKL
-288 PYKIQL
+288 PVSIDLSHVDIYPQTHASVDLTGRTPQTGKLVGSTNGTTWVLLKDFTLTQPPETGYARIDVATANYYTYFRL
-294 TTFNIFGQPNTIN
+294 VAETTF
-307 NFPASGVLYAR
+307 
-318 NETTEDWTSIYV
+318 
-330 YNDVVISTNNTKATH
+330 
-345 TLTTSTFYNTYALSI
+345 
-360 TKKSDSVGGVSVGEL
+360 GGVYGNYTGFAEM

-420 NQISGGPTLT
+420 NQISGGPALT

-435 YDSVGKYW
+435 YDSAGKYW

-500 KVRIV
+500 RVYLG
-505 NKSLSWNYENDIP
+505 NKNLVWNYGKDTELP

-563 MSGYSQGGYTVTS
+563 MSGYSQGGYTVSAS
-576 SSENFK
+576 SNNSK

-733 VRKYPDTAMAGPA
+733 VRKYPDTAMTSNGP
-746 QRGYTVSTSS
+746 QRGYTVSASDITSDAPAW
-756 EYSDGSG
+756 Y
-763 NDYLAR
+763 
-769 KAFDGT
+769 AFDGISST
-775 IANDVGAWISDN
+775 RWRGLGGQYTNGDAN
-787 SPVTYSTSSPFD
+787 STVQL
-799 ATAENSL
+799 SL
-806 SGITGGVGSRNGAW
+806 SSSTPNGSW
-820 LKLELPHKIKL
+820 IKVEFPHKLKINKM
-831 NEARLYGRYNAN
+831 
-843 TERIDAGYIYGS
+843 RISGVTTQTPKDGELWAS
-855 NDDTNWTQI
+855 NNDSDWTQI
-864 GEISVSGISSGNL
+864 FTFSNMANGSAGNFTDFNFTPLSSD
-877 GTYTEIDPLIITS
+877 YF
-890 TDTTNYYKYFIIQ
+890 KYFALIVTKTGSTNETL
-903 PTSLTH
+903 TSIYEL
-909 ANGYAGIGQMEYYGT
+909 EYYGT
-924 QESTPVLARLGGA
+924 AESTPVLARLGGA

-1036 FLTWKAFGDT
+1036 FPTWKAFGDT

-1102 PERRATIDNV
+1102 PERRATPDNV

-1214 RIGPALDADAPAK
+1214 RIGPALSQRDLI
-1227 GRTPRRDRLVVE
+1227 PRRENLTFEFESGSTWYARDMSGGERHGACIGSAPGYNPGVRAFEFDQADDHVDIPGAALFDGSSTGLTIGNQLFTFSTWVYSRNLDTNAQGLISGGGASNNTMLWLYFNNNRVGWDAYNQGVYWYTPLSPGKWYHIAIAYDGITKSAGGGTYLGRRCYVNGQLIPGTSDDYGDTSLFNLTSGDFDIGWYKNSSNNE
-1239 YNTSTNPTFEG
+1239 LNGFQSGIRFYNTNLNAGEILQLYNAGRNIYEHEYLKIDSTAVSIGSHRPRAALDVG
-1250 GVRDTSGRG
+1250 GKI
-1259 LHGVFRGP
+1259 
-1267 ASYDATEKAFDIA
+1267 KA
-1280 GTPNGRSVPTT
+1280 
-1291 SAYLEVGQRLPFTGN
+1291 E
-1306 QAHTTSLWFKKN
+1306 
-1318 NVGTDYALFS
+1318 
-1328 MWKEGTNYITNG
+1328 
-1340 NHSGVMVFSTGK
+1340 
-1352 LQFWHYGGDI
+1352 
-1362 VYTDPLEDTS
+1362 
-1372 YGGWRHL
+1372 
-1379 VAVYT
+1379 
-1384 GQTVADQKLYIN
+1384 
-1396 GIEAVVSSSSVI
+1396 SSSV
-1408 TTTIDI
+1408 T
-1414 TNATMTVGQD
+1414 
-1424 HYRGDYYNQANTEFS
+1424 
-1439 GIKVYDTALTAE
+1439 
-1451 EVKTLYDMGRCD
+1451 
-1463 EGHHVV
+1463 
-1469 NFSKTRVGIGLGD
+1469 
-1482 GEAPRSALDVRDL
+1482 
-1495 IYAESSTVQTFTG
+1495 TFTG

-1603 LGEGAL
+1603 VGEGAL

-1622 YVTTANVAGYGQR
+1622 YVTTSNVAGYGQR

-1770 NAVHTAAFVGCTY
+1770 NAVHIAAFVGCTY

>member
-1 MSFLNSLNGYL
+1 MSLSGLSGYL
-12 DIPNANLRVNGSGQ
+12 DIPNANLRVAGAVQTGT
-26 FSSINV
+26 INV
-32 GSTRILAGYD
+32 GSARIFATYD
-42 LDTVTSVGSIT
+42 LDVVTAKGNTT
-53 PYTIEFSNATTGIVT
+53 PYTIGFSNPTTGLAT
-68 TSNGQIGGDLTV
+68 TSNAQIGG
-80 LGNAAVS
+80 
-87 SNLTVAGNATVSSN
+87 NLTVSSN
-101 LTVAGNATVSSNLNV
+101 LTVGGSV
-116 AGNTTVAGNATV
+116 
-128 SSNLTVAGNATVSS
+128 
-142 NLTVAGNT
+142 
-150 MMSSNLELSSN
+150 SSNLELASN

-176 HINSNVV
+176 RNNSNVV

-202 IQMTEA
+202 IQMTEKA
-208 AQAGYVVSASA
+208 KAGYVVSASSSLSNNSPHYA
-219 EDSANDRY
+219 FDNDIGATSGEVY
-227 AWKAFNNILP
+227 SWQSGAVNYDTSGGGWLGGTGA
-237 ANSSTDFWFS
+237 AYST
-247 GSSRGAYTGGSS
+247 TVGGTT
-259 GREYVGSSN
+259 YY
-268 LGTDSGR
+268 
-275 TATVDGEWIQVHL
+275 GEWIQLKL
-288 PYKIQL
+288 PLSIDLSHVDIYPQTHASVDLTGRTPQTGKLVGSTNGTTWVLLKDFTLTQPPETGYARIDVATANYYTYFRL
-294 TTFNIFGQPNTIN
+294 VAETTF
-307 NFPASGVLYAR
+307 
-318 NETTEDWTSIYV
+318 
-330 YNDVVISTNNTKATH
+330 
-345 TLTTSTFYNTYALSI
+345 
-360 TKKSDSVGGVSVGEL
+360 GGVYGNYTGFAEM

-380 PEVETAGNI
+380 PEVETAGDI

-420 NQISGGPTLT
+420 NQISGGPALT

-435 YDSVGKYW
+435 YDSAGKYW

-480 VANSTIYHIGTEA
+480 VANSTIYHIGTAA

-500 KVRIV
+500 RVYLG
-505 NKSLSWNYENDIP
+505 NKNLVWNYGKDTELP

-526 LTHTYGGVG
+526 LTHTYEGVG

-549 AYAWDTAGLYPPFP
+549 AYAGDTAGDYPPFP
-563 MSGYSQGGYTVTS
+563 MSGYSQGGYTVTA
-576 SSENFK
+576 SSEYSTSY
-582 LDPGYKLFNHN
+582 LAWEAFNDVNSLHDHGWVSQNVSGIYNPTYN
-593 TGDYWHT
+593 TGVGSSR
-600 DYPLYSTTSPYTY
+600 LSSTVPF
-613 TGGNTLST
+613 
-621 YNGEWVTIDLNQN
+621 GEWV
-634 IKLYNVS
+634 KLELPYKV
-641 LYNRNGYTNN
+641 
-651 APSQFVILGS
+651 FV
-661 SDNLNWNLLS
+661 
-671 SVTSTSWT
+671 
-679 NSLPNNIIMNS
+679 NNISLWGRATGTVEFPKSFYI
-690 EQYYRYYGFVFTH
+690 YGSNDDVNWDTVLTVTDNTDINLTTYTDFQMDISTTAYKYFAMVVTKTAGNAGFTSI
-703 GNGSTNIALGEI
+703 GDLR
-715 KLYGHKENDLIR
+715 LYGHKENDLIR

-733 VRKYPDTAMAGPA
+733 VRKYPDTAMVSNGP
-746 QRGYTVSTSS
+746 QRGYTVSASS
-756 EYSDGSG
+756 SHINFPPNY
-763 NDYLAR
+763 
-769 KAFDGT
+769 AFDNVDSTFYHTDGT
-775 IANDVGAWISDN
+775 QYVTATGAYQGSNTLNGVNGEWLSLQLPNKIDLS
-787 SPVTYSTSSPFD
+787 SVHIYPRTSFTSQSAD
-799 ATAENSL
+799 S
-806 SGITGGVGSRNGAW
+806 ITIV
-820 LKLELPHKIKL
+820 
-831 NEARLYGRYNAN
+831 
-843 TERIDAGYIYGS
+843 GS
-855 NDDTNWTQI
+855 NDGSSWTTLT
-864 GEISVSGISSGNL
+864 SVTGL
-877 GTYTEIDPLIITS
+877 TYTDSTATIINVNSNTG
-890 TDTTNYYKYFIIQ
+890 YKYFAIIAQ
-903 PTSLTH
+903 KVLGTNGGTGGGAGHWVLTTL
-909 ANGYAGIGQMEYYGT
+909 ELYGT

-1012 TNYETRFKDHGLFR
+1012 TNYETHFKDHGLFR
-1026 ASSTGEVNTS
+1026 ASASSEYSIGYQAWQLFDNGSNLES
-1036 FLTWKAFGDT
+1036 D
-1046 WYGDSPF
+1046 
-1053 YSWEGNISYSTS
+1053 SWEQGSATSYSSS
-1065 TGYLTT
+1065 TGYPTSPGTEPTT
-1071 PATAPITNGIA
+1071 NAIA
-1082 GAWVQ
+1082 GQWVQ
-1087 LELPYTILLTSWSFT
+1087 LELPYTILLSSWSLRPIKHNSLT
-1102 PERRATIDNV
+1102 NV

-1133 VVENWTGR
+1133 VVENWTDR
-1141 VSWADGHTSIF
+1141 TSWVDGQTLTFS
-1152 NVTTSTYYKYFRLVW
+1152 VTTSTYYKYFRLVW
-1167 TRTRPGGTYSNNPA
+1167 TRTRPGGSYSAYASANEI
-1181 AGNLS
+1181 S

-1214 RIGPALDADAPAK
+1214 RIGPALSQRDLI
-1227 GRTPRRDRLVVE
+1227 PRRENLTFEFESGSTWYARDMSGGERHGACIGSAPGYNPGVRAFEFDQVDDHVDIPGAALFDGSSTGLTIGNQLFTFSTWVYSRNLDTNTQGLISGGGASNNTMLWLYFNNNRVGWDAFNQGVYWYTPLSPGKWYHIAIAYDGITKSAGGGTYLGRRCYVNGQLIPGTSDDYGDTSLFNLTSGDFDIGWYKNSSSNE
-1239 YNTSTNPTFEG
+1239 LNGFQSGIRFYNTNLNAGEILQLYNAGRNIYEHEYLKIDSTAVSIGSHRPRAALDVG
-1250 GVRDTSGRG
+1250 GKI
-1259 LHGVFRGP
+1259 
-1267 ASYDATEKAFDIA
+1267 KA
-1280 GTPNGRSVPTT
+1280 
-1291 SAYLEVGQRLPFTGN
+1291 E
-1306 QAHTTSLWFKKN
+1306 
-1318 NVGTDYALFS
+1318 
-1328 MWKEGTNYITNG
+1328 
-1340 NHSGVMVFSTGK
+1340 
-1352 LQFWHYGGDI
+1352 
-1362 VYTDPLEDTS
+1362 
-1372 YGGWRHL
+1372 
-1379 VAVYT
+1379 
-1384 GQTVADQKLYIN
+1384 
-1396 GIEAVVSSSSVI
+1396 SSSV
-1408 TTTIDI
+1408 T
-1414 TNATMTVGQD
+1414 
-1424 HYRGDYYNQANTEFS
+1424 
-1439 GIKVYDTALTAE
+1439 
-1451 EVKTLYDMGRCD
+1451 
-1463 EGHHVV
+1463 
-1469 NFSKTRVGIGLGD
+1469 
-1482 GEAPRSALDVRDL
+1482 
-1495 IYAESSTVQTFTG
+1495 TFTG

-1603 LGEGAL
+1603 VGEGAL

-1622 YVTTANVAGYGQR
+1622 YVTTSNVAGYGQR

-1734 NLLDENGNIQW
+1734 NLFDENGNIQW

-1770 NAVHTAAFVGCTY
+1770 NAVHIAAFVGCTY

>member
-1 MSFLNSLNGYL
+1 MSLNGLSGYL
-12 DIPNANLRVNGSGQ
+12 DIPNANLRVAGAGQ
-26 FSSINV
+26 FSSLNV
-32 GSTRILAGYD
+32 GSARVFASYD
-42 LDTVTSVGSIT
+42 LDVVTAKGNTT
-53 PYTIEFSNATTGIVT
+53 PYTIEFSNATTGFVT
-68 TSNGQIGGDLTV
+68 SSNAQIGGDL
-80 LGNAAVS
+80 
-87 SNLTVAGNATVSSN
+87 
-101 LTVAGNATVSSNLNV
+101 
-116 AGNTTVAGNATV
+116 
-128 SSNLTVAGNATVSS
+128 TVSS

-170 VGNTQI
+170 VGNTQFNV
-176 HINSNVV
+176 NSKVV

-307 NFPASGVLYAR
+307 NFPVSGVLYAR

-360 TKKSDSVGGVSVGEL
+360 TKKSNSVGGVSVGEL

-380 PEVETAGNI
+380 PQVETAGNI

-435 YDSVGKYW
+435 YDSAGKYW

-480 VANSTIYHIGTEA
+480 VANSTIYHIGTAA

-500 KVRIV
+500 RVRIV
-505 NKSLSWNYENDIP
+505 NKSLSWNYENDLP

-549 AYAWDTAGLYPPFP
+549 AYAGDTSGDYPPFG
-563 MSGYSQGGYTVTS
+563 MTGFTQGGYTVTS
-576 SSENFK
+576 SGDLNTTYHAWKAFYDGS
-582 LDPGYKLFNHN
+582 
-593 TGDYWHT
+593 TGDGADEWVSAYT
-600 DYPLYSTTSPYTY
+600 LDAGGLGTIYDAGSGDTAYTY
-613 TGGNTLST
+613 GTGRNNSIGGVR
-621 YNGEWVTIDLNQN
+621 GEWIKIQYPNKILVSSID
-634 IKLYNVS
+634 ITTDHTFPAES
-641 LYNRNGYTNN
+641 PRRYT
-651 APSQFVILGS
+651 VLGS
-661 SDNLNWNLLS
+661 DDNLNWTIIRNVHSGDGNNTSLAASTTPSAGLVMNGLVNASRGYTYIAIVITQLS
-671 SVTSTSWT
+671 
-679 NSLPNNIIMNS
+679 NYD
-690 EQYYRYYGFVFTH
+690 YYVR
-703 GNGSTNIALGEI
+703 IPRI
-715 KLYGHKENDLIR
+715 RIYGHKENDLIR

-733 VRKYPDTAMAGPA
+733 VRKYPDTAMVSNGP
-746 QRGYTVSTSS
+746 QRGYTVSASDITSDAPAW
-756 EYSDGSG
+756 Y
-763 NDYLAR
+763 
-769 KAFDGT
+769 AFDGVT
-775 IANDVGAWISDN
+775 TTRWRGSGGQYTNGDANSTVQLSSSSSTPNGSWIK
-787 SPVTYSTSSPFD
+787 VEF
-799 ATAENSL
+799 
-806 SGITGGVGSRNGAW
+806 
-820 LKLELPHKIKL
+820 PHKLKI
-831 NEARLYGRYNAN
+831 NRM
-843 TERIDAGYIYGS
+843 RISGVTTQSPKDGELWAS
-855 NDDTNWTQI
+855 NNDSDWTQI
-864 GEISVSGISSGNL
+864 FTFSNMANGSAGNFTDFNFTPLSSD
-877 GTYTEIDPLIITS
+877 YF
-890 TDTTNYYKYFIIQ
+890 KYFALIVTKTGATNETL
-903 PTSLTH
+903 TSIYEL
-909 ANGYAGIGQMEYYGT
+909 ELYGT

-999 AIPKSGEFPPGPM
+999 VIPKSGEFPPGAM
-1012 TNYETRFKDHGLFR
+1012 TNYETHFKDHGLFR
-1026 ASSTGEVNTS
+1026 ASSSGEVNTY
-1036 FLTWKAFGDT
+1036 FRAWKAFSDT
-1046 WYGDSPF
+1046 WYGDSP
-1053 YSWEGNISYSTS
+1053 YYAWEGNISYTAS

-1102 PERRATIDNV
+1102 PERRATLTNV

-1125 STDGSTWS
+1125 SVDGVTWS
-1133 VVENWTGR
+1133 VIENWTDR
-1141 VSWADGHTSIF
+1141 TSWADGHTSIF

-1167 TRTRPGGTYSNNPA
+1167 TRTVPGGLYGDQVA
-1181 AGNLS
+1181 VGNLS

-1209 SLNVP
+1209 SLHVP
-1214 RIGPALDADAPAK
+1214 RIGPAPDSWFYQVPQ
-1227 GRTPRRDRLVVE
+1227 RDKLLVE
-1239 YNTSTNPTFEG
+1239 FDTSTHLHIGADGG
-1250 GVRDTSGRG
+1250 GVMDATDTSGNDN
-1259 LHGVFRGP
+1259 HGYYSGDFSTTNESWRTGGNV
-1267 ASYDATEKAFDIA
+1267 
-1280 GTPNGRSVPTT
+1280 NGRMAFYFDGNNDELTVPNIGNPRGAWVHSVSVWVSP
-1291 SAYLEVGQRLPFTGN
+1291 SQF
-1306 QAHTTSLWFKKN
+1306 N
-1318 NVGTDYALFS
+1318 NRAIFFLGTD
-1328 MWKEGTNYITNG
+1328 NG
-1340 NHSGVMVFSTGK
+1340 SDGASCLRFESSTTVRW
-1352 LQFWHYGGDI
+1352 FFNANDI
-1362 VYTDPLEDTS
+1362 VYNIPTLTAGLGNWTHFVCVYDGGVGTTS
-1372 YGGWRHL
+1372 RRVWMNGQELTTYSGIDST
-1379 VAVYT
+1379 VYT
-1384 GQTVADQKLYIN
+1384 NTLNIPADTAFRIARRGNAGDDYDGFISSIRLYDGILSTGDVQKLY
-1396 GIEAVVSSSSVI
+1396 E
-1408 TTTIDI
+1408 
-1414 TNATMTVGQD
+1414 
-1424 HYRGDYYNQANTEFS
+1424 
-1439 GIKVYDTALTAE
+1439 
-1451 EVKTLYDMGRCD
+1451 MGRN
-1463 EGHHVV
+1463 GPMQTM
-1469 NFSKTRVGIGLGD
+1469 NIIGTAVGINQNNPQ
-1482 GEAPRSALDVRDL
+1482 ASLDVAGK
-1495 IYAESSTVQTFTG
+1495 IKGNGSVTNFTG

-1529 RYVNLNGG
+1529 RYVNMKDG

-1578 RSETKGGFISETP
+1578 RSETKGGFISEVP

-1622 YVTTANVAGYGQR
+1622 YVTTSNVAGYGQR

>member
-1 MSFLNSLNGYL
+1 MSLSGLSGYL
-12 DIPNANLRVNGSGQ
+12 DIPNANLRVAGAVQTGT
-26 FSSINV
+26 INV
-32 GSTRILAGYD
+32 GSARIFATYD
-42 LDTVTSVGSIT
+42 LDVVTAKGNTT
-53 PYTIEFSNATTGIVT
+53 PYTIGFSNATTGLAT
-68 TSNGQIGGDLTV
+68 TSNAQIGG
-80 LGNAAVS
+80 
-87 SNLTVAGNATVSSN
+87 NLTVSSN
-101 LTVAGNATVSSNLNV
+101 LTVGGSV
-116 AGNTTVAGNATV
+116 
-128 SSNLTVAGNATVSS
+128 
-142 NLTVAGNT
+142 
-150 MMSSNLELSSN
+150 SSNLELASN

-176 HINSNVV
+176 RNNSNVV

-202 IQMTEA
+202 IQMTEKA
-208 AQAGYVVSASA
+208 KAGYVVSASSSLSNNSPHYA
-219 EDSANDRY
+219 FDNDIGATSGEVY
-227 AWKAFNNILP
+227 SWQSGAVNYDTSGGGWLGGTGA
-237 ANSSTDFWFS
+237 AYST
-247 GSSRGAYTGGSS
+247 TVGGTT
-259 GREYVGSSN
+259 YY
-268 LGTDSGR
+268 
-275 TATVDGEWIQVHL
+275 GEWIQLKL
-288 PYKIQL
+288 PLSIDLSHVDIYPQTHASVDLTGRTPQTGKLVGSTNGTTWVLLKDFTLTQPPETGYARIDVATANYYTYFRL
-294 TTFNIFGQPNTIN
+294 VAETTF
-307 NFPASGVLYAR
+307 
-318 NETTEDWTSIYV
+318 
-330 YNDVVISTNNTKATH
+330 
-345 TLTTSTFYNTYALSI
+345 
-360 TKKSDSVGGVSVGEL
+360 GGVYGNYTGFAEM

-380 PEVETAGNI
+380 PEVETAGDI

-420 NQISGGPTLT
+420 NQISGGPALT

-435 YDSVGKYW
+435 YDSAGKYW

-500 KVRIV
+500 RVYLG
-505 NKSLSWNYENDIP
+505 NKNLVWNYGKDTDLP

-526 LTHTYGGVG
+526 LTHTYEGVG

-549 AYAWDTAGLYPPFP
+549 AYAGDTAGEFPPFD
-563 MSGYSQGGYTVTS
+563 MTGYSQGGYAVSASGENTAQGTAPGRVAYKAFNSLIDDNTGLFQTLVNYASDGSATASAALFEGVRGDWLKLELPTKIKLGHVSVVSSLSTNERIETARIFGSNDDVNWEVIKDTHTLTYVGTVS
-576 SSENFK
+576 SYSVNSTKYFKYLLFQILSNFSGPQSQ
-582 LDPGYKLFNHN
+582 LYKL
-593 TGDYWHT
+593 
-600 DYPLYSTTSPYTY
+600 
-613 TGGNTLST
+613 
-621 YNGEWVTIDLNQN
+621 
-634 IKLYNVS
+634 
-641 LYNRNGYTNN
+641 
-651 APSQFVILGS
+651 
-661 SDNLNWNLLS
+661 
-671 SVTSTSWT
+671 
-679 NSLPNNIIMNS
+679 
-690 EQYYRYYGFVFTH
+690 QY
-703 GNGSTNIALGEI
+703 
-715 KLYGHKENDLIR
+715 YGHKENDLIR

-733 VRKYPDTAMAGPA
+733 VRKYPDTAMTSNGP
-746 QRGYTVSTSS
+746 QRGYTVTSG
-756 EYSDGSG
+756 GSVY
-763 NDYLAR
+763 NDLEIFQSWN
-769 KAFDGT
+769 AFDGT
-775 IANDVGAWISDN
+775 IANNDNCWISDN

-1012 TNYETRFKDHGLFR
+1012 TNYETHFKDHGLFR
-1026 ASSTGEVNTS
+1026 ASSSDEANSAFKSWMAFNDNQVVDNTLSWGGGLYTLNSYIDVNTNAP
-1036 FLTWKAFGDT
+1036 TINGV
-1046 WYGDSPF
+1046 YGAWLQLDLP
-1053 YSWEGNISYSTS
+1053 YKITLDYIIIQPRVAQVWEPEAGPGAGNIWGSNDGVNWNLLASF
-1065 TGYLTT
+1065 TGFTYGGTTHTGLPETAQVNSTT
-1071 PATAPITNGIA
+1071 P
-1082 GAWVQ
+1082 
-1087 LELPYTILLTSWSFT
+1087 YS
-1102 PERRATIDNV
+1102 
-1112 GRDRAPQDGYLFG
+1112 
-1125 STDGSTWS
+1125 
-1133 VVENWTGR
+1133 
-1141 VSWADGHTSIF
+1141 
-1152 NVTTSTYYKYFRLVW
+1152 YFRLQP
-1167 TRTRPGGTYSNNPA
+1167 TKRSGTYSTHSYVSI
-1181 AGNLS
+1181 GNLS

-1214 RIGPALDADAPAK
+1214 RIGPAPDSWFYQVPQ
-1227 GRTPRRDRLVVE
+1227 RDKLVVE
-1239 YNTSTNPTFEG
+1239 LDTSTHLHIGADG
-1250 GVRDTSGRG
+1250 GGSMDATDTSGNDN
-1259 LHGVFRGP
+1259 HGYYSGDFSTTNESWRTGGNVNGRMAFYFDGNNDELTVPNIGNPQGAWPHSVSVWVSPSQFNNRAIFFLGTDNTN
-1267 ASYDATEKAFDIA
+1267 DATSSLRFE
-1280 GTPNGRSVPTT
+1280 SSTT
-1291 SAYLEVGQRLPFTGN
+1291 VR
-1306 QAHTTSLWFKKN
+1306 WF
-1318 NVGTDYALFS
+1318 F
-1328 MWKEGTNYITNG
+1328 
-1340 NHSGVMVFSTGK
+1340 HSN
-1352 LQFWHYGGDI
+1352 DI
-1362 VYTDPLEDTS
+1362 VYNIPTLTAGLGNWTHFVCVYDGGVGTTS
-1372 YGGWRHL
+1372 RRVWMNGQELTTYSGIDST
-1379 VAVYT
+1379 VYT
-1384 GQTVADQKLYIN
+1384 NTLNIPADTAFRIARRGNALDDYDGFISSIRLYDGILSTGDVQKLY
-1396 GIEAVVSSSSVI
+1396 E
-1408 TTTIDI
+1408 
-1414 TNATMTVGQD
+1414 
-1424 HYRGDYYNQANTEFS
+1424 
-1439 GIKVYDTALTAE
+1439 
-1451 EVKTLYDMGRCD
+1451 MGRN
-1463 EGHHVV
+1463 GPMQTM
-1469 NFSKTRVGIGLGD
+1469 NIIGTAVGINQNNPQ
-1482 GEAPRSALDVRDL
+1482 ASLDVAGK
-1495 IYAESSTVQTFTG
+1495 IKGNGGVTNFTG

-1529 RYVNLNGG
+1529 RYVNMKDG

-1622 YVTTANVAGYGQR
+1622 YVTTSNVAGYGQR

-1670 LVTVEE
+1670 LVTVGE

-1770 NAVHTAAFVGCTY
+1770 NAVHIAAFVGCTY